1 MIEIINKCKHFLQKI
16 YCKIKKEIKQLFTEE
31 EHVPYRTRYLR
42 DDGTTG
48 YSFFYIAHTQ
58 EGRRAEEHWRAL
70 WADRKDIL
78 DGKFHNAGTDNWTE
92 TDN

>member
-31 EHVPYRTRYLR
+31 EHILYRTRYLR

-48 YSFFYIAHTQ
+48 YGFTPTGTDH
-58 EGRRAEEHWRAL
+58 EAERHWRAL
-70 WADRKDIL
+70 WADRL
-78 DGKFHNAGTDNWTE
+78 GPDGEFHNAGTDRWP
-92 TDN
+92 DKKKD